1 MNVVI
6 KELVENAVDA
16 EATQIQVVIVNGG
29 MESIEVIDNGKGI
42 RREDFDLL
50 CERFA
55 TSKICN
61 LKDL

>member
-1 MNVVI
+1 M
-6 KELVENAVDA
+6 DA